1 MTENNGVIILPI
13 ENILLKKEKLFLFH
27 SEEQDIKY
35 FLETDGTVN
44 HIRTWV
50 DKKPYD
56 RDNFLEGCNH
66 TIKRYEFEVEDAEI
80 IILEKKYQE
89 KTIKNLYKA
98 INHHLYQ
105 VSINEKENI
114 MVKRIGAY
122 YGN

>member
-89 KTIKNLYKA
+89 KTRK
-98 INHHLYQ
+98 Q
-105 VSINEKENI
+105 VPAVSAFPVE
-114 MVKRIGAY
+114 MKRPPSLLL
-122 YGN
+122 

>member
-35 FLETDGTVN
+35 FLETDGTVS
-44 HIRTWV
+44 HIRTWI

-89 KTIKNLYKA
+89 KTQR
-98 INHHLYQ
+98 Q
-105 VSINEKENI
+105 VPAPSASPVET
-114 MVKRIGAY
+114 KRLLFSPLWEPIPKKDI
-122 YGN
+122 